1 MNLHEIGNDI
11 LIDYLYWRF
20 PGYDF
25 VRTGAS
31 TIIFRYKPSRWGNEP
46 SYGTIQPENYRNY
59 DRHAVEWQARGRS

>member
-20 PGYDF
+20 PAYDF
-25 VRTGAS
+25 VRTDKS
-31 TIIFRYKPSRWGNEP
+31 TIIFRYKPSRQGNEP
-46 SYGTIQPENYRNY
+46 PYGAIQPENYRNY